1 MASSARQAYVVASK
15 RTPFGKFGGKLKD
28 FKASELG
35 GFASRAALDT
45 LPKEVEV
52 DQVIFGGVLAS
63 DNSAAYL
70 ARHVGHYAGLPVH
83 VPALTVNRLCGS
95 GFQSLINAAQ
105 DIKLGEADVVLT
117 GGSENMSMSPHTL
130 HGVRWGARYGQDQK
144 LVDSLAAALT
154 DQVTGTPGQWQPTP
168 MAITGE
174 NLADKYGVTREECD
188 AFGLQS
194 QKRWAEANAAGAFT
208 AEIAPVTITTR
219 KGVET
224 FSVDEHPRPE
234 TTLEA
239 LAKLPPVFKKGGTVT
254 AGTASGMGDGAAANV
269 VMSEEALKRYGVK
282 PLARI
287 VSWGISAVE
296 PTIMGIGPVEAV
308 KQALRRANLK
318 LDEIDIIEL
327 NEAFAA
333 QWLAVQKELGFS
345 SEKANMFGGAIALA
359 HPLGASGAR
368 IVANLTHNLHRL
380 DLKYALGTACIGG
393 GQGIAVILEKV

>member
-1 MASSARQAYVVASK
+1 
-15 RTPFGKFGGKLKD
+15 
-28 FKASELG
+28 
-35 GFASRAALDT
+35 
-45 LPKEVEV
+45 
-52 DQVIFGGVLAS
+52 
-63 DNSAAYL
+63 
-70 ARHVGHYAGLPVH
+70 
-83 VPALTVNRLCGS
+83 
-95 GFQSLINAAQ
+95 
-105 DIKLGEADVVLT
+105 
-117 GGSENMSMSPHTL
+117 MSMSPHTL
-130 HGVRWGARYGQDQK
+130 HGIRWGTRYGQDQK

-168 MAITGE
+168 MASTSYLLLVILSILTANRLSYRVSLVTGE
-174 NLADKYGVTREECD
+174 NLADKYGITREQCD

-234 TTLEA
+234 TTLEG
-239 LAKLPPVFKKGGTVT
+239 LAKLSPVFKKGGTVT

-308 KQALRRANLK
+308 KQALRRASLK

-327 NEAFAA
+327 NE
-333 QWLAVQKELGFS
+333 VC
-345 SEKANMFGGAIALA
+345 
-359 HPLGASGAR
+359 
-368 IVANLTHNLHRL
+368 
-380 DLKYALGTACIGG
+380 GTAVKNRCWIGY
-393 GQGIAVILEKV
+393 